1 MGERLP
7 CKQDVVGSIPT
18 GSTGSAGDS
27 HTRGAFATVAQQAE
41 QPPCKRQV
49 EGSMPSGGSSI
60 GGWANQTN
68 TLVPPH
74 RRSGGAK

>member
-1 MGERLP
+1 
-7 CKQDVVGSIPT
+7 
-18 GSTGSAGDS
+18 
-27 HTRGAFATVAQQAE
+27 
-41 QPPCKRQV
+41 
-49 EGSMPSGGSSI
+49 MPSGGSSI